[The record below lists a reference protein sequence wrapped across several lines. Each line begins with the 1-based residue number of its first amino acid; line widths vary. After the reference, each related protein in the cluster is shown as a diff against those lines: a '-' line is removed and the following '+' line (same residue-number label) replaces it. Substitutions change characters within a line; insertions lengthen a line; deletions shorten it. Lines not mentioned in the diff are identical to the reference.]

1 MVKYRVG
8 DKVHIKSKEWY
19 NNFSD
24 CYGCISDEIVS
35 FGFNIYMSRRCGMV
49 GTITNVQSAI
59 YHGKEINEY
68 RLDIDNGEWKWSEDM
83 FESVKKGME
92 VE

>member
-8 DKVHIKSKEWY
+8 NKVRIKSKEWY

-24 CYGCISDEIVS
+24 YTGCISGDIVS

-49 GTITNVQSAI
+49 ATIISARPVI

-68 RLDIDNGEWKWSEDM
+68 SLDIDNGEWRWSEDM
-83 FESVKKGME
+83 FEIGKKGME